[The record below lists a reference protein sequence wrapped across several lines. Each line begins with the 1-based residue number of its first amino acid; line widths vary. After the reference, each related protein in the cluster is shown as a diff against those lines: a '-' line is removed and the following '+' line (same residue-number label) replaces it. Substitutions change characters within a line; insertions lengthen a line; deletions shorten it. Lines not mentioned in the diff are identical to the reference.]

1 MTTNEN
7 NPEVPPKDTDA
18 LAEKV
23 AKEMEKET
31 GIVSPVSVIPMPT
44 EVVEIRTTKDEVT
57 KPPSQPTRIVVVAK
71 TASEMEVAQKQLI
84 GWVEG
89 KMAELT
95 IEASEAEENLKLFT
109 KNKWRTDPSKKAVA
123 KAKKHFEYYEKMK
136 AALEA
141 GYVIIP
147 NMPEQAFDVFAIRTT
162 AKNPRENQATSAWS
176 RNVKDQVTNSPALE
190 EGKYVSPDAVE
201 KSITNTITNQ
211 LGKKETQITSWAEEF
226 QAITF
231 PFRLAKPQVLNDTA
245 EALKLGIF
253 DELVASPKFRRS
265 KPHGDP
271 MIMGRIIIREGYRV
285 KATTFLI
292 TWFVDSKDL

>member
-1 MTTNEN
+1 MSSNDN
-7 NPEVPPKDTDA
+7 SPEVVATPKDISQSVA
-18 LAEKV
+18 IEKV
-23 AKEMEKET
+23 IQKVERQIEKQEGT
-31 GIVSPVSVIPMPT
+31 QPTAPVES
-44 EVVEIRTTKDEVT
+44 K
-57 KPPSQPTRIVVVAK
+57 PTRIVVVAK

-84 GWVEG
+84 GWVDS

-95 IEASEAEENLKLFT
+95 VELLEAEENLKLFA

-147 NMPEQAFDVFAIRTT
+147 NMPEQAFDVFAVRTT
-162 AKNPRENQATSAWS
+162 AKNPRQNIATSAWS
-176 RNVKDQVTNSPALE
+176 RNVKDQVTNSPALH

-201 KSITNTITNQ
+201 NSVSDTITKPD
-211 LGKKETQITSWAEEF
+211 GKKETQITSWAEDF

-231 PFRLAKPQVLNDTA
+231 PFRLAKPQVLKDTA
-245 EALKLGIF
+245 DALKLGIF
-253 DELVASPKFRRS
+253 DEFIASPKFRRS
-265 KPHGDP
+265 KVRGDP
-271 MIMGRIIIREGYRV
+271 MIMGRIIIREGYHV
-285 KATTFLI
+285 KAVTFLI